1 MNNMQEQVRQ
11 LQEQNKMLTNQ
22 VQTLSK
28 DLSNLKAEFYKNNLS
43 GEYVFLQKVTFK
55 NGFAFGDGSN
65 IPLGTTTG
73 TKIGTSTLQKLGFYN
88 KTPITQPMGISAPS
102 GGGTQDTQARAAI
115 NSIIS
120 ALNSLGLTG

>member
-1 MNNMQEQVRQ
+1 MQEQVRQ

-73 TKIGTSTLQKLGFYN
+73 TKIGPATSQKLGFFN
-88 KTPITQPMGISAPS
+88 KTPITQPGAISAPS
-102 GGGTQDTQARAAI
+102 GGGTQDNEARTAI
-115 NSIIS
+115 NSIRTV
-120 ALNSLGLTG
+120 LTNLGLTG